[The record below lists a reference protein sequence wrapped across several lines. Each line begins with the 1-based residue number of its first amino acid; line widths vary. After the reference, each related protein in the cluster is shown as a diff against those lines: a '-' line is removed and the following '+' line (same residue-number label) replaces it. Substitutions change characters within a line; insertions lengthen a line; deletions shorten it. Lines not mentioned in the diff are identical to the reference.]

1 MPRVVF
7 TENLRRHIACPPAE
21 AEGGTLRE
29 LLDAVLSDKQRPY
42 ILDDQQAMRKHI
54 AIFIDGLPVRD
65 RVGLTDSVEPDAEVY
80 IMQALSGG

>member
-1 MPRVVF
+1 MARVVF
-7 TENLRRHIACPPAE
+7 TDNLRRHIDCPPTE

-29 LLDAVLSDKQRPY
+29 LLDAALSDTQRPY
-42 ILDDQQAMRKHI
+42 ILDDQHAMRKHI

-65 RVGLTDSVEPDAEVY
+65 RIDLTDPVEPDAEVY